1 MLESNQ
7 RDGQGYHQE
16 KSDACLETVQ
26 DFYPVVTFVLYFGDS
41 RWKSSLNLKD
51 HLKIPEGLDD
61 YVYDYKANLFE
72 IAFLSDEQVSCFQS
86 DFRYVVEYF
95 VATRKKKEGLEPTFT
110 ISVEHLKHVEEFIE
124 LMNAITNSDHF
135 SRLPKLIKERGDDA
149 VLTILFDEAEERGI
163 EKGIEKGRKEGERIG
178 ERRGERRGERKGR
191 RIGEREGRRIG
202 EREGRK
208 VGEIIGTIRIYDS
221 EMHLPPE
228 EIVQRIMTR
237 FSLKKEEAEQ
247 YVENT
252 RAAKEIE
259 KTRKVAARP
268 RD

>member
-51 HLKIPEGLDD
+51 HLKIPDGLDE
-61 YVYDYKANLFE
+61 YVSDYKANLFE

-191 RIGEREGRRIG
+191 RIGEREGR
-202 EREGRK
+202 K

>member
-1 MLESNQ
+1 M
-7 RDGQGYHQE
+7 
-16 KSDACLETVQ
+16 
-26 DFYPVVTFVLYFGDS
+26 
-41 RWKSSLNLKD
+41 
-51 HLKIPEGLDD
+51 
-61 YVYDYKANLFE
+61 
-72 IAFLSDEQVSCFQS
+72 
-86 DFRYVVEYF
+86 VEYF

-221 EMHLPPE
+221 EMHLSTNRNRPE
-228 EIVQRIMTR
+228 DQ
-237 FSLKKEEAEQ
+237 
-247 YVENT
+247 
-252 RAAKEIE
+252 
-259 KTRKVAARP
+259 
-268 RD
+268 